1 MQDQLLRK
9 ENKARAITPPLDQ
22 RISIWQGDIT
32 RWQGDITRLRVDGI
46 VNAANSALLG
56 CFGPLHYCID
66 NAIHSAAGLQ
76 LRNECAEI
84 MQDTHEPTTCART
97 PDTRSPGH

>member
-22 RISIWQGDIT
+22 RISI
-32 RWQGDITRLRVDGI
+32 WQGDITRLRVDGI

-84 MQDTHEPTTCART
+84 MQDTHEPTTFSRT
-97 PDTRSPGH
+97 PDTQSPGH